1 MNTNDSLDSQA
12 ESNKLSSSPT
22 NGFFEG
28 LFQLD
33 APVEMIREG
42 LLKWRQTMPLSSPAP
57 LI

>member
-42 LLKWRQTMPLSSPAP
+42 LLK
-57 LI
+57 